1 MFRTL
6 TCVHTHKQTYIH
18 RGRQI
23 YLCIYIYIYVH
34 ICLTSNVNHIKMMM
48 MMMIAPTTIKSR
60 VVLTTMLIRSVV
72 VLLMTAI
79 HEELREQPLDEH
91 DMNGINAMN
100 VGVL

>member
-1 MFRTL
+1 M
-6 TCVHTHKQTYIH
+6 CIHTNKHTSIEADRYTYVS
-18 RGRQI
+18 
-23 YLCIYIYIYVH
+23 IYIYVH
-34 ICLTSNVNHIKMMM
+34 ICLTSNVNHIKMM

>member
-1 MFRTL
+1 M
-6 TCVHTHKQTYIH
+6 
-18 RGRQI
+18 
-23 YLCIYIYIYVH
+23 YLFCIYIYVH

-48 MMMIAPTTIKSR
+48 MIAPTTIKAR
-60 VVLTTMLIRSVV
+60 VVLSTMLIRSVV